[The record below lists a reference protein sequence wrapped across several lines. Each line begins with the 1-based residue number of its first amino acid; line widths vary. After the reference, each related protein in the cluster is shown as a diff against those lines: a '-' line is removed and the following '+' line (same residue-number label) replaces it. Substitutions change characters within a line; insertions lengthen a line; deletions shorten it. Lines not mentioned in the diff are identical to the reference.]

1 MKRLIALYLSAIVAA
16 NLTVTAWGPEWS
28 IVNAFLF
35 IGLDLT
41 ARDGLHESWQGRG
54 LWPRMGALIA
64 AGSLLSWAVNADAGR
79 IALASFVAFA
89 AAATADTLVF
99 QAMKGKPRFDR
110 ITGSN
115 VVASAVDSVLFPL
128 IAFGLPLMWT
138 ISFGQ
143 FAAKVGGG
151 VVWAWILFRDKP
163 KCQTCGSDRP
173 HDVCVKIVDITA

>member
-1 MKRLIALYLSAIVAA
+1 LYRLIGLYLAAIVAA

-41 ARDGLHESWQGRG
+41 ARDGLHESWTGRG

-64 AGSLLSWAVNADAGR
+64 TGSLLSWAVNADAGR

-89 AAATADTLVF
+89 AAGIIDTIVF
-99 QAMKGKPRFDR
+99 QALKNQRRFDR

-115 VVASAVDSVLFPL
+115 VAASAVDSTLFPA
-128 IAFGLPLMWT
+128 IAFGFPLMWVVMV
-138 ISFGQ
+138 GQ

-151 VVWAWILFRDKP
+151 TIWASILFRD
-163 KCQTCGSDRP
+163 DE
-173 HDVCVKIVDITA
+173 V